1 MFAGGT
7 WRRSLWCPLAGRCG
21 VSQQTYPSGASV
33 QSEQYQLR
41 RPSIEGGSMQYD
53 VVIIGAGAAGSVLG
67 SRLGAEAHTPLLLL
81 GAGAGY
87 PDPPDLPGGIKF
99 GHTTLSAA
107 PDAKNHRA

>member
-53 VVIIGAGAAGSVLG
+53 VVIIGAGAAGSVFA
-67 SRLGAEAHTPLLLL
+67 SRLAADAHTPALLL

-87 PDPPDLPGGIKF
+87 PDPTRLPGGIKVRPP
-99 GHTTLSAA
+99 TLSAA
-107 PDAKNHRA
+107 PT